1 MSSFDII
8 KRQEQQENRLDDNNQ
23 NENDLDYTQ
32 NNVLFKKII
41 NKIEMKYVLIKIN
54 KQQNNLLDVIQ
65 FMLVFF
71 ILILTILIF
80 YYFILNY
87 LIKFFLKFLR
97 LIGIAD

>member
-1 MSSFDII
+1 MSSIDII

-97 LIGIAD
+97 LVGFAD

>member
-8 KRQEQQENRLDDNNQ
+8 KRQVNRLDDKNQ
-23 NENDLDYTQ
+23 NENDLDDEQ
-32 NNVLFKKII
+32 NNVVFKKII

-54 KQQNNLLDVIQ
+54 KQQQNNLLDVIQ